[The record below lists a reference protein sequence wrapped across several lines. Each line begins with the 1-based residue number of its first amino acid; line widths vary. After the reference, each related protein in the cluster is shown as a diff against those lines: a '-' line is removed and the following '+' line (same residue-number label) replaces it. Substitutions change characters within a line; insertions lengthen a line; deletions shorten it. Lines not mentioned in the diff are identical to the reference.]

1 MSQPNI
7 LHNFKSKNFDSRKYK
22 VQFIIL
28 HYTETENL
36 EQAIDLLTSQ
46 ERKVSC
52 HFVVDTN
59 GHIYNLVSESKRA
72 WHAGQSSW
80 RGLQDMNSR
89 SIGIEIVNSGENKL
103 KMYPSIQI
111 SKLTNLIHF
120 LEKKFKIP
128 FYNILGHSDIA
139 PHRKIDP
146 GKHFP
151 WKELYKKNIGL
162 WVEINQVI
170 DRGLSEK
177 ESDEFLQNLYR
188 IGYQCP
194 KQNDTKTNSIM
205 ITNAFHRHFAP
216 TLIGKKPTSISLIK
230 SKELLKLKKT

>member
-22 VQFIIL
+22 IQFIIL

-36 EQAIDLLTSQ
+36 EKAIDLLTSQ

-59 GHIYNLVSESKRA
+59 GQIYNLVSESKRA

-80 RGLQDMNSR
+80 RGLQDINSR
-89 SIGIEIVNSGENKL
+89 SIGIEIVNTGEKKLKRYPKAQINKL
-103 KMYPSIQI
+103 I
-111 SKLTNLIHF
+111 NLIHF

-128 FYNILGHSDIA
+128 FYNVLGHSDIA

-151 WKELYKKNIGL
+151 WEELYKKKIGL
-162 WVEINQVI
+162 WVEINQI
-170 DRGLSEK
+170 KSISLSK
-177 ESDEFLQNLYR
+177 TESVEFLQNLYR
-188 IGYQCP
+188 IGYQRPNRNNC
-194 KQNDTKTNSIM
+194 KTNSTKI
-205 ITNAFHRHFAP
+205 IDAFHRHFIP
-216 TLIGKKPTSISLIK
+216 ILVGKKPTSLSLFK
-230 SKELLKLKKT
+230 SKELLKLNIT